1 MNRSD
6 HDGNAQVLQP
16 NDADT
21 ERNTEL
27 KPEISQCINSASKV
41 KPEMT
46 ATNAE
51 MQQQRHAASDAK
63 TKMKREM
70 TEKDMKSEMTEV
82 HQVCSPK

>member
-51 MQQQRHAASDAK
+51 MATATPCS
-63 TKMKREM
+63 KRCEN
-70 TEKDMKSEMTEV
+70 ENEAGNDGKG
-82 HQVCSPK
+82 